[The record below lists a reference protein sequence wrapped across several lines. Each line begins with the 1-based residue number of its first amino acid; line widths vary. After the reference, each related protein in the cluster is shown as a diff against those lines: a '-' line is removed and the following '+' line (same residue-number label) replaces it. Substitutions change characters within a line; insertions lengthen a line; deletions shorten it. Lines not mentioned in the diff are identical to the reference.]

1 MKRVQGRTDAHPP
14 SSSPE
19 TIQAVGIKQ
28 ENSSNSGRNTQIT
41 QSPSLISL
49 LEERKEKQFRDIWR
63 NERVFLCFTCMLF
76 CSFWMD
82 GWQKSEWKTGFY
94 RLVRAWTNP
103 KSALLSRLNFHACL
117 ASAAPPPVF
126 LWPNSSLVF
135 LFFSDSFLFL
145 SSPERFHAS
154 AHRRSLREHQRS
166 NSAAQQRSFCGLQGQ
181 GEWL

>member
-1 MKRVQGRTDAHPP
+1 MHTHLHPAPKHPSRWNKAEEFQQLRQKYSNKRTPKFDLFV
-14 SSSPE
+14 
-19 TIQAVGIKQ
+19 
-28 ENSSNSGRNTQIT
+28 
-41 QSPSLISL
+41 SL

-63 NERVFLCFTCMLF
+63 YERVFVCFTCML
-76 CSFWMD
+76 SVLSGWMD

-94 RLVRAWTNP
+94 RLVRVWTNP

-126 LWPNSSLVF
+126 LWPNNSLVF

-145 SSPERFHAS
+145 SSSERFHAS
-154 AHRRSLREHQRS
+154 AHRRSLWEHQRS

-181 GEWL
+181 GE